1 MRLIDVVTSPWAIA
15 PNKLR
20 EIAEIYATH
29 LRGERIDVK
38 GIEAR
43 LGQPLVNEPKPYL
56 VQDGVAIVPLVG
68 VLAKRANLLMQIS
81 GATSTQIVGEWLTAA
96 AEDPKVHAIVL
107 EVDSPGG
114 QVDGV
119 QTLAQ
124 QVMQIRERKP
134 VAAWISGYG
143 LSGAYWIASAAERVV
158 LADQTTAVGSIGVV
172 ATHIDV
178 SRRESAMGVK
188 TTEITAGRY
197 KRITSQYEPLTEE
210 GRQSIQE
217 QVDAV
222 YSVFVEAI
230 ATHRGVPVDTVLS
243 DMAEGRV
250 FIGQRAIDV
259 GLVDGVSTMADLI
272 DTLKPG
278 AGVASFPKPTGAK
291 AMDVAQLRTEH
302 PELYKAVRQEGY
314 DAGRKDGIDLGAT
327 DERARIAAIDA
338 AAVPGHEA
346 LTAQAK
352 AEGMS
357 AGEYAQRVLAAEK
370 VTRQQAAADLRSDA
384 PRPAPDTQPADG
396 ARQVKRA
403 AFAAMR
409 PAEQKAALAAGT
421 TVID

>member
-43 LGQPLVNEPKPYL
+43 IGQQLVNEQKPYL

-81 GATSTQIVGEWLTAA
+81 GATSTQIVGQWLDAA

-197 KRITSQYEPLTEE
+197 KRVTSQYEPLTEE

-222 YSVFVEAI
+222 YSVFVEAV
-230 ATHRGVPVDTVLS
+230 AAHRDVPVDTVLS
-243 DMAEGRV
+243 DMADGRV

-259 GLVDGVSTMADLI
+259 GLVDGVSTLADLI
-272 DTLKPG
+272 ETLRPG

-291 AMDVAQLRTEH
+291 VMDVAQLRTEH
-302 PELYKAVRQEGY
+302 PDLYKAVRQEGY
-314 DAGRKDGIDLGAT
+314 DAGRKDGIEQGAT

-338 AAVPGHEA
+338 AAVPGHDA

-357 AGEYAQRVLAAEK
+357 AGEYAQRVLAAER

-384 PRPAPDTQPADG
+384 PRPAPAAEPADRT
-396 ARQVKRA
+396 RQVKRA
-403 AFAAMR
+403 AFVALR

-421 TVID
+421 TIVD